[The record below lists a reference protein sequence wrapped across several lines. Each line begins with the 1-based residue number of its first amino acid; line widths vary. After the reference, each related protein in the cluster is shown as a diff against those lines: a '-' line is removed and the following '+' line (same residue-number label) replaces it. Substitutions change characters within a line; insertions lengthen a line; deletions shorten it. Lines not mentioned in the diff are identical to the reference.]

1 MLVSFLTYK
10 CFLFLPF
17 RNFEYIYYM
26 VLSWKWK
33 GTDREMKV
41 RFRAMEEKRDA
52 CILGLID
59 GFLESAMQ
67 LLLQLYLAFY
77 HKLPA
82 TYLRGK

>member
-1 MLVSFLTYK
+1 
-10 CFLFLPF
+10 
-17 RNFEYIYYM
+17 M

-67 LLLQLYLAFY
+67 LLL
-77 HKLPA
+77 H
-82 TYLRGK
+82 GKH